1 MNGLYIEYSWWWMF
15 FSILLCAGATYLLYT
30 KKQVWTVNINRI
42 LIVLRFSALMIIMF
56 LLLDP
61 MFKSIERY
69 FEKPI
74 VSFII
79 DNSESMTATITQ
91 EKLNE
96 SIQSIKN
103 EAEKLEEE
111 GYKTKFYTID
121 GNQLEDGESLNDLS
135 FDHKVTN
142 ISKSI
147 QRLEELNEHENLA
160 AITLVSDGIFNQG
173 FSPLYLPSV
182 VPIYTVGIGDT
193 IPQIDLQVKEVYTN
207 RVAYMGNKFPIL
219 AEIVNEGFVG
229 KEVEVELTNR
239 GKILSRKRYRINNE
253 KGFEQVEFIV
263 DAKKKGYQ
271 KFTVNVRTLD
281 GEFSKENN
289 SKSVYVEVI
298 EGKEKILLIA
308 NAPHPDIKA
317 IRSAVEKNKNYEL
330 HIYIPGLKM
339 KDGKGYDNK
348 AKYDLVILHQF
359 PNIKRNAAL
368 LLEKLKKQDMPFWYI
383 IGDNTN
389 INTFNQMNPLLTIEG
404 YRGQKDKVTP
414 SFTDNFTYFTFPKEK
429 KDLIQ
434 KMSPIEVPYGEYKIN
449 AGKVLVNQQI
459 GSVKSTKPLLLMGE
473 VGDVKSAVFVGTGLW
488 KWRLQEGLLQSD
500 EMAVDDLIGKVIQY
514 LSTKTD
520 KRRFRVNT
528 TTAEYSDIEDVII
541 ETEVYNDI
549 YESIYGQTIDL
560 TITDEKDEKMSYT
573 YLNSSPYFKY
583 HITDLE
589 EGSYKYVASTILD
602 GKKEYSSGS
611 FVVRAMELE
620 ALNPTANFA
629 LLRGVS
635 EKTGGSFYDNVTL
648 DQLSQ
653 PLLNNKAPQRIHS
666 EEKYKELGSN
676 YWIMSLLF
684 LLLISEWVLRKMY
697 GGF

>member
-15 FSILLCAGATYLLYT
+15 FSLLFCAGLTYLLYT
-30 KKQVWTVNINRI
+30 KKQIWTLNINRI
-42 LIVLRFSALMIIMF
+42 LIVLRFSALLIIMF

-79 DNSESMTATITQ
+79 DNSESMTATIAK
-91 EKLNE
+91 EKLDA
-96 SIQSIKN
+96 SINTVIVS
-103 EAEKLEEE
+103 AEKLQEE
-111 GYKTKFYTID
+111 GYKTKFYTISGD
-121 GNQLEDGESLNDLS
+121 QIDNNDLAS
-135 FDHKVTN
+135 LQFDHKVTN

-160 AITLVSDGIFNQG
+160 AITLVTDGIFNQG
-173 FSPLYLPSV
+173 FSPLYLTSV

-193 IPQIDLQVKEVYTN
+193 IPQIDLQVKDIYTN
-207 RVAYMGNKFPIL
+207 KVAYMGNKFPIL
-219 AEIVNEGFVG
+219 AEIVNEGFLG
-229 KEVEVELTNR
+229 KEVEVELVNR
-239 GKILSRKRYRINNE
+239 GKILRRKRYRINNE

-263 DAKKKGYQ
+263 EAQKKGYQ
-271 KFTVNVRTLD
+271 KFTINVKSLD

-298 EGKEKILLIA
+298 EGKEKVLLVA

-339 KDGKGYDNK
+339 KDGKGYDKK

-368 LLEKLKKQDMPFWYI
+368 LLQKLKKENMPFWYI

-389 INTFNQMNPLLTIEG
+389 INTFNTMNSLLTIQG
-404 YRGQKDKVTP
+404 YRGQKDKVTAAFEEKF
-414 SFTDNFTYFTFPKEK
+414 SLFTFPKEK
-429 KDLIQ
+429 KDLIN
-434 KMSPIEVPYGEYKIN
+434 KMPPIEVPFGEYKVN
-449 AGKVLVNQQI
+449 AGKVLATQQI
-459 GSVKSTKPLLLMGE
+459 GSVKSSKPLLLLGE
-473 VGDVKSAVFVGTGLW
+473 VAGVKEAVFVGTGLW

-500 EMAVDDLIGKVIQY
+500 EMAVDDLVGKVIQY

-528 TTAEYSDIEDVII
+528 TTAEYSDIEDVVI

-560 TITDEKDEKMSYT
+560 VVTDDKGEKISYT

-583 HITDLE
+583 HLTDLE

-602 GKKEYSSGS
+602 DKKEYSSGN

-620 ALNPTANFA
+620 ALNPTANFS

-635 EKTGGSFYDNVTL
+635 EKTGGEFYDQSSINNFP
-648 DQLSQ
+648 Q
-653 PLLNNKAPQRIHS
+653 PLLDKKSPQRIHS

-676 YWIMSLLF
+676 YWIFSLLCI
-684 LLLISEWVLRKMY
+684 LLFSEWIIRKIY

>member
-15 FSILLCAGATYLLYT
+15 FSVLFCAGATYFFYA
-30 KKQVWTVNINRI
+30 KKQVWSININRI
-42 LIVLRFSALMIIMF
+42 LIVFRFSALLIIMF

-79 DNSESMTATITQ
+79 DNSESMTATIPK
-91 EKLNE
+91 EKLDA
-96 SIQSIKN
+96 SIQSI
-103 EAEKLEEE
+103 EASASKLQES
-111 GYKTKFYTID
+111 GYKTKFYTIA
-121 GNQLEDGESLNDLS
+121 GNQIEQDVLPSLKYDY
-135 FDHKVTN
+135 KVTN
-142 ISKSI
+142 LSKAI

-160 AITLVSDGIFNQG
+160 AITLISDGIFNQG
-173 FSPLYLPSV
+173 YSPLYLPSV
-182 VPIYTVGIGDT
+182 VPIYTIGIGDT
-193 IPQIDLQVKEVYTN
+193 IPQIDLQVKDIYTN
-207 RVAYMGNKFPIL
+207 RVAYMGNKFPLL

-229 KEVEVELTNR
+229 KEVEVELSHK
-239 GKILSRKRYRINNE
+239 GKILKRKRYRVSNE
-253 KGFEQVEFIV
+253 KGFEQVEFLIE
-263 DAKKKGYQ
+263 AKSKGYQ
-271 KFTVNVRTLD
+271 KYTIKVKSLD

-289 SKSVYVEVI
+289 TKSVYVEVI

-317 IRSAVEKNKNYEL
+317 IRSAIEKNKNYEL

-348 AKYDLVILHQF
+348 AKYDLVVLHQF

-368 LLEKLKKQDMPFWYI
+368 LLDKLKKQNIPFWYI
-383 IGDNTN
+383 VGGETN
-389 INTFNQMNPLLTIEG
+389 INTFNKMNPLLTIEG
-404 YRGQKDKVTP
+404 YRGQKDKVTAAFVDDF
-414 SFTDNFTYFTFPKEK
+414 SLFTFPKEK
-429 KDLIQ
+429 KELIH
-434 KMSPIEVPYGEYKIN
+434 KMSPIEVPFGNYN
-449 AGKVLVNQQI
+449 VRAGKVLVNQQI
-459 GSVKSTKPLLLMGE
+459 GSVKSSKPLLIVGE
-473 VGDVKSAVFVGTGLW
+473 IADVKSAVFVGTGLW
-488 KWRLQEGLLQSD
+488 KWRLQEGLLQSE
-500 EMAVDDLIGKVIQY
+500 EMAVDELVGKVIQY

-528 TTAEYSDIEDVII
+528 TAAEYSDIEDVII

-560 TITDEKDEKMSYT
+560 VVTDENGEKMSYT

-583 HITDLE
+583 HITDLK
-589 EGSYKYVASTILD
+589 EGSYKYVASTLLD
-602 GKKEYSSGS
+602 EKKEYSSGN

-620 ALNPTANFA
+620 ALNPTANFD

-635 EKTGGSFYDNVTL
+635 EKTGGTFYEEASL
-648 DQLSQ
+648 DQFPSA
-653 PLLNNKAPQRIHS
+653 LLNKKSPQRIHS
-666 EEKYKELGSN
+666 EEKYKELGSS
-676 YWIMSLLF
+676 YWILGALFILLF
-684 LLLISEWVLRKMY
+684 AEWIIRKLY